1 LDSVSVA
8 LIYAI
13 NKGYQVH
20 PDAFAF
26 LKSLDCDVEKIIKT
40 IVDAKNKFKKKSPI
54 LIDDIKSAISG
65 GNDNNGHVDEPVL
78 DIVNS
83 TSEVNG
89 ENYKILFDPTHKINA
104 QDDKDFVKLFDSRYR
119 KSLKILSIRSE
130 SRQIRKIKQI
140 KDLRNKSR
148 YASVESEDNNERT
161 FDSAFVAGLIMSK
174 RNRKN
179 DVELI
184 IDDTTGSI
192 PVICKT
198 RELIN
203 ESSTLVLDQMLM
215 LEIALGKRNLTD
227 FVIKDI
233 IVPDI
238 PEHVASK
245 SGIESYVAL
254 ISDLHVGSKYFMES
268 EFNDFVNWLSS
279 DDDEIVRKIKFVC
292 IAGDIVDGIGIYPN
306 QDRELIDININKQM
320 SYAAALLQKIPE
332 RMHVFLIPGNHDP
345 GRRALP
351 QTALTTLRDFQPL
364 ENFSILGNPSYIELD
379 KVKLLMFHG
388 QSLDDVIATVP
399 GLSYSKPVE
408 AMKILL
414 KSRHLSPIYGNRT
427 PIAPE
432 SEDMLVIDD
441 VPDIFHAGHVHI
453 TEVGR
458 YKGTLIV
465 NSGAWQKQTKF
476 QQTMGITP
484 TPGICILVNLAT
496 LQILKK
502 DFNY

>member
-1 LDSVSVA
+1 VSIA

-54 LIDDIKSAISG
+54 LIDDIKSVISRDL
-65 GNDNNGHVDEPVL
+65 NRTDEPV
-78 DIVNS
+78 ITNTNTES
-83 TSEVNG
+83 NG
-89 ENYKILFDPTHKINA
+89 ERYKIIFDPTYKINSEHK
-104 QDDKDFVKLFDSRYR
+104 KDFFKLFDSRY
-119 KSLKILSIRSE
+119 KKTLKILSIRSE
-130 SRQIRKIKQI
+130 SRQIRKIKYI

-148 YASVESEDNNERT
+148 FSSLANENERGK
-161 FDSAFVAGLIMSK
+161 FVDSVFVAGLIMLK

-179 DVELI
+179 DVELV

-192 PVICKT
+192 PVVCKT

-203 ESSTLVLDQMLM
+203 EASTLVLDQMLM
-215 LEIALGKRNLTD
+215 LEISPSKRNSND

-233 IVPDI
+233 IFPDI
-238 PEHVASK
+238 PEHVSSK
-245 SGIESYVAL
+245 SGTESYVAL
-254 ISDLHVGSKYFMES
+254 ISDLHVGSKYFMEK
-268 EFNDFVNWLSS
+268 EFNDLLGWLSS
-279 DDDEIVRKIKFVC
+279 DDDFVRKIKFIC
-292 IAGDIVDGIGIYPN
+292 IAGDIVDGIGVYPN
-306 QDRELIDININKQM
+306 QDRELIDININSQM
-320 SYAAALLQKIPE
+320 SYAAALLQKIPK

-351 QTALTTLRDFQPL
+351 QSALTNLRDFQQL
-364 ENFSILGNPSYIELD
+364 ENFSIMGNPSLVELN

-414 KSRHLSPIYGNRT
+414 RSRHLSPIYGNRT

-441 VPDIFHAGHVHI
+441 VPDVFHAGHVH
-453 TEVGR
+453 TTQVGR

-484 TPGICILVNLAT
+484 SPGICILVNLAT
-496 LQILKK
+496 LQSFKK

>member
-1 LDSVSVA
+1 MSIA

-54 LIDDIKSAISG
+54 LIDDIKSVISRDL
-65 GNDNNGHVDEPVL
+65 NRTDEPV
-78 DIVNS
+78 ITNTNTES
-83 TSEVNG
+83 NG
-89 ENYKILFDPTHKINA
+89 ESYKIIFDPTYKINSE
-104 QDDKDFVKLFDSRYR
+104 DKKDFFKLFDSRY
-119 KSLKILSIRSE
+119 KKTLKILSIRSE
-130 SRQIRKIKQI
+130 SRQIRKIKYI
-140 KDLRNKSR
+140 KDFRNKSR
-148 YASVESEDNNERT
+148 FSSLANESERGKLV
-161 FDSAFVAGLIMSK
+161 DSVFVAGLIMFK

-179 DVELI
+179 DVELV

-192 PVICKT
+192 PVVCKT

-203 ESSTLVLDQMLM
+203 EASTLVLDQMLM
-215 LEIALGKRNLTD
+215 LEISPSKRNSND

-233 IVPDI
+233 IFPDI
-238 PEHVASK
+238 PEHVSSK
-245 SGIESYVAL
+245 SGTESYVAL
-254 ISDLHVGSKYFMES
+254 ISDLHVGSKYFMEK
-268 EFNDFVNWLSS
+268 EFNDFLGWLSS
-279 DDDEIVRKIKFVC
+279 DDDFVRKIKFIC

-306 QDRELIDININKQM
+306 QDRELIDININSQM
-320 SYAAALLQKIPE
+320 SYAAALLQKIPK

-351 QTALTTLRDFQPL
+351 QSALTNLRDFQQL
-364 ENFSILGNPSYIELD
+364 ENFSIIGNPSLIELN

-388 QSLDDVIATVP
+388 QSLDDVIATVS

-414 KSRHLSPIYGNRT
+414 RSRHLSPIYGNRT

-441 VPDIFHAGHVHI
+441 VPDVFHAGHVH
-453 TEVGR
+453 TTQVGR

-496 LQILKK
+496 LQSFKK

>member
-1 LDSVSVA
+1 MSIA

-54 LIDDIKSAISG
+54 LIDDIKSVISRDL
-65 GNDNNGHVDEPVL
+65 NRTDEPV
-78 DIVNS
+78 ITKTNTES
-83 TSEVNG
+83 NG
-89 ENYKILFDPTHKINA
+89 ESYKIIFDPTYKINSE
-104 QDDKDFVKLFDSRYR
+104 DKKDFFKLFDSRY
-119 KSLKILSIRSE
+119 KKTLKILSIRSE
-130 SRQIRKIKQI
+130 SRQIRKIKYI

-148 YASVESEDNNERT
+148 FSSLANENERGK
-161 FDSAFVAGLIMSK
+161 FVDSVFVAGLIMLK

-179 DVELI
+179 DVELV
-184 IDDTTGSI
+184 IDDTTGSL
-192 PVICKT
+192 PVVCKT

-203 ESSTLVLDQMLM
+203 EASTLVLDQMLM
-215 LEIALGKRNLTD
+215 LEISLSKRNSND

-233 IVPDI
+233 IFPDI
-238 PEHVASK
+238 PEHVSSK
-245 SGIESYVAL
+245 SGTESYVAL
-254 ISDLHVGSKYFMES
+254 ISDLHVGSKYFMEK
-268 EFNDFVNWLSS
+268 EFNDLLGWLSS
-279 DDDEIVRKIKFVC
+279 EDDFVRKIKFIC
-292 IAGDIVDGIGIYPN
+292 IAGDIVDGIGVYPN
-306 QDRELIDININKQM
+306 QDRELIDININSQM
-320 SYAAALLQKIPE
+320 SYAAALLQKIPK

-351 QTALTTLRDFQPL
+351 QSALTNLRDFQQL
-364 ENFSILGNPSYIELD
+364 ENFSIMGNPSLVELN

-414 KSRHLSPIYGNRT
+414 RSRHLSPIYGNRT

-441 VPDIFHAGHVHI
+441 VPDVFHAGHVH
-453 TEVGR
+453 TTQVGR

-484 TPGICILVNLAT
+484 SPGICILVNLAT
-496 LQILKK
+496 LQSFKK

>member
-1 LDSVSVA
+1 MDSLSIA

-40 IVDAKNKFKKKSPI
+40 IVYAKNKFKKKSPI
-54 LIDDIKSAISG
+54 LIDDIKSVISRDL
-65 GNDNNGHVDEPVL
+65 NRTDEVV
-78 DIVNS
+78 ITNTNTES
-83 TSEVNG
+83 NG
-89 ENYKILFDPTHKINA
+89 ESYKIIFDPTYKINSE
-104 QDDKDFVKLFDSRYR
+104 DKRDFFKLFDSRYT
-119 KSLKILSIRSE
+119 KTLKILSIRSE
-130 SRQIRKIKQI
+130 SRQIRKIKYI

-148 YASVESEDNNERT
+148 FSSLANENERGKLV
-161 FDSAFVAGLIMSK
+161 DSVFVAGLIMLK

-179 DVELI
+179 DVELV
-184 IDDTTGSI
+184 IDDTSGSI
-192 PVICKT
+192 PVVCRT

-203 ESSTLVLDQMLM
+203 EASTLVLDQMLM
-215 LEIALGKRNLTD
+215 LEISPSKRNSND

-233 IVPDI
+233 IFPDI
-238 PEHVASK
+238 PEHVSSK
-245 SGIESYVAL
+245 SGTESYVAL
-254 ISDLHVGSKYFMES
+254 ISDLHVGSKYFMEK
-268 EFNDFVNWLSS
+268 EFNDFLGWLSS
-279 DDDEIVRKIKFVC
+279 DDDFVRKIKFIC
-292 IAGDIVDGIGIYPN
+292 IAGDIVDGIGVYPN
-306 QDRELIDININKQM
+306 QDRELIDININSQM
-320 SYAAALLQKIPE
+320 SYAAALLQKIPK

-351 QTALTTLRDFQPL
+351 QSALTNLRDFQQL
-364 ENFSILGNPSYIELD
+364 ENFSIIGNPSLVELN
-379 KVKLLMFHG
+379 KVKLLLFHG

-414 KSRHLSPIYGNRT
+414 RSRHLSPIYGNRT

-441 VPDIFHAGHVHI
+441 VPDVFHAGHVH
-453 TEVGR
+453 TTQVGR

-484 TPGICILVNLAT
+484 TPGICILINLAT
-496 LQILKK
+496 LQSFKK

>member
-1 LDSVSVA
+1 MSIA

-54 LIDDIKSAISG
+54 LIDDIKSVISRDL
-65 GNDNNGHVDEPVL
+65 NRTDEPV
-78 DIVNS
+78 ITNTITES
-83 TSEVNG
+83 NG
-89 ENYKILFDPTHKINA
+89 ESYKIIFDPTYKINSE
-104 QDDKDFVKLFDSRYR
+104 DKKDFFKLFDSRY
-119 KSLKILSIRSE
+119 KKTLKILSIRSE
-130 SRQIRKIKQI
+130 SRQIRKIKYI

-148 YASVESEDNNERT
+148 FSSLANENERGK
-161 FDSAFVAGLIMSK
+161 FVDSVFVAGLIMLK

-179 DVELI
+179 DVELV
-184 IDDTTGSI
+184 IDDTTGSL
-192 PVICKT
+192 PVVCKT

-203 ESSTLVLDQMLM
+203 EASTLVLDQMLM
-215 LEIALGKRNLTD
+215 LEISLSKRNSND

-233 IVPDI
+233 IFPDI
-238 PEHVASK
+238 PEHVSSK
-245 SGIESYVAL
+245 SGTESYVAL
-254 ISDLHVGSKYFMES
+254 ISDLHVGSKYFMEK
-268 EFNDFVNWLSS
+268 EFNDLLGWLSL
-279 DDDEIVRKIKFVC
+279 DDDFVRKIKFIC
-292 IAGDIVDGIGIYPN
+292 IAGDIVDGIGVYPN
-306 QDRELIDININKQM
+306 QDRELIDININSQM
-320 SYAAALLQKIPE
+320 SYAAALLQKIPK

-351 QTALTTLRDFQPL
+351 QSALTNLRDFQQL
-364 ENFSILGNPSYIELD
+364 ENFSIMGNPSLVELN

-414 KSRHLSPIYGNRT
+414 RSRHLSPIYGNRT

-441 VPDIFHAGHVHI
+441 VPDVFHAGHVH
-453 TEVGR
+453 TTQVGR

-484 TPGICILVNLAT
+484 SPGICILVNLAT
-496 LQILKK
+496 LQSFKK

>member
-1 LDSVSVA
+1 VSIA

-54 LIDDIKSAISG
+54 LIDDIKSVISRDL
-65 GNDNNGHVDEPVL
+65 NRTDEPV
-78 DIVNS
+78 ITNTNTES
-83 TSEVNG
+83 NG
-89 ENYKILFDPTHKINA
+89 ESYKIIFDPTYKINSE
-104 QDDKDFVKLFDSRYR
+104 DKKDFFKLFDSRY
-119 KSLKILSIRSE
+119 KKTLKILSIRSE
-130 SRQIRKIKQI
+130 SRQIRKIKYI

-148 YASVESEDNNERT
+148 FSSLANENERGKLV
-161 FDSAFVAGLIMSK
+161 DSVFVTGLIMFK

-179 DVELI
+179 DVELV

-192 PVICKT
+192 PVVCKT

-203 ESSTLVLDQMLM
+203 EASTLVLDQMLM
-215 LEIALGKRNLTD
+215 LEISPSKRNSND

-233 IVPDI
+233 IFPDI
-238 PEHVASK
+238 PEHVSSK
-245 SGIESYVAL
+245 SGTESYVAL
-254 ISDLHVGSKYFMES
+254 ISDLHVGSKYFMEK
-268 EFNDFVNWLSS
+268 EFNDFLGWLSS
-279 DDDEIVRKIKFVC
+279 DDDFVRKIKFIC
-292 IAGDIVDGIGIYPN
+292 IAGDIVDGIGVYPN
-306 QDRELIDININKQM
+306 QDRELIDININSQM
-320 SYAAALLQKIPE
+320 SYAAALLQKIPK

-351 QTALTTLRDFQPL
+351 QSALTNLRDFQQL
-364 ENFSILGNPSYIELD
+364 ENFSIIGNPSLVELN
-379 KVKLLMFHG
+379 KVKLLLFHG

-414 KSRHLSPIYGNRT
+414 RSRHLSPIYGNRT

-441 VPDIFHAGHVHI
+441 VPDVFHAGHVH
-453 TEVGR
+453 TTQVGR

-465 NSGAWQKQTKF
+465 NSGAWQRQTKF

-484 TPGICILVNLAT
+484 TPGICILVDLAT
-496 LQILKK
+496 LQSFKK

>member
-1 LDSVSVA
+1 MSIA

-54 LIDDIKSAISG
+54 LIDDIKSVISRDL
-65 GNDNNGHVDEPVL
+65 NRSDEPV
-78 DIVNS
+78 ITNTNTES
-83 TSEVNG
+83 NG
-89 ENYKILFDPTHKINA
+89 ESYKIIFDPTYKINSE
-104 QDDKDFVKLFDSRYR
+104 DKKDFFKLFDSRY
-119 KSLKILSIRSE
+119 KKTLKILSIRSE
-130 SRQIRKIKQI
+130 SRQIRKIKYI

-148 YASVESEDNNERT
+148 FSSLANESERGKLV
-161 FDSAFVAGLIMSK
+161 DSVFVAGLIMFK

-179 DVELI
+179 DVELV

-192 PVICKT
+192 PVVCKT

-203 ESSTLVLDQMLM
+203 EASTLVLDQMLM
-215 LEIALGKRNLTD
+215 LEISPSKRNSND

-233 IVPDI
+233 IFPDI
-238 PEHVASK
+238 PEHVSSK
-245 SGIESYVAL
+245 SGRESYVAF
-254 ISDLHVGSKYFMES
+254 ISDLHVGSKYFMEK
-268 EFNDFVNWLSS
+268 EFNDFLAWLSS
-279 DDDEIVRKIKFVC
+279 DDDFVRKIKFIC

-306 QDRELIDININKQM
+306 QDRELIDINVNSQM
-320 SYAAALLQKIPE
+320 SYAAALLEKIPK

-351 QTALTTLRDFQPL
+351 QSALTNLRDFQQL
-364 ENFSILGNPSYIELD
+364 ENFSIIGNPSLVELN

-408 AMKILL
+408 PMKILL
-414 KSRHLSPIYGNRT
+414 RSRHLSPIYGNRT

-441 VPDIFHAGHVHI
+441 VPDVFHAGHVH
-453 TEVGR
+453 TTQVGR

-496 LQILKK
+496 LQSFKK

>member
-1 LDSVSVA
+1 MDSVSIA

-54 LIDDIKSAISG
+54 LIDDIKNVISS
-65 GNDNNGHVDEPVL
+65 DANGHIVEPV
-78 DIVNS
+78 VTNS
-83 TSEVNG
+83 NTDSND
-89 ENYKILFDPTHKINA
+89 ENYKIIFDPTYKINSEN
-104 QDDKDFVKLFDSRYR
+104 DKGFFKLFDSRYR
-119 KSLKILSIRSE
+119 KTLKILSIRSE
-130 SRQIRKIKQI
+130 SRQIRKIKHI

-148 YASVESEDNNERT
+148 FSFPDNENERGK
-161 FDSAFVAGLIMSK
+161 FIDSAFVTGLIMSK

-179 DVELI
+179 DVELV

-192 PVICKT
+192 PVVCKT
-198 RELIN
+198 RDLIN
-203 ESSTLVLDQMLM
+203 EASSLVLDQMLM
-215 LEIALGKRNLTD
+215 LEISLSKRNSND

-233 IVPDI
+233 IFPDI
-238 PEHVASK
+238 PEHVAAK
-245 SGIESYVAL
+245 SGTESYVAL
-254 ISDLHVGSKYFMES
+254 ISDLHVGSKYFMEN
-268 EFNDFVNWLSS
+268 EFNDFISWLSS
-279 DDDEIVRKIKFVC
+279 DEEIVSKIKFVC

-306 QDRELIDININKQM
+306 QDKELIDININKQI
-320 SYAAALLQKIPE
+320 SYAAALLQKIPK

-351 QTALTTLRDFQPL
+351 QTALTDLRDFQPL
-364 ENFSILGNPSYIELD
+364 ENFSIIGNPSIVELN

-476 QQTMGITP
+476 QQTMGINP
-484 TPGICILVNLAT
+484 TPGICILVNLGS
-496 LQILKK
+496 LQSFKK

>member
-1 LDSVSVA
+1 MSIA

-20 PDAFAF
+20 PDAFVF
-26 LKSLDCDVEKIIKT
+26 LKSLDCDVEKIVKT

-54 LIDDIKSAISG
+54 LIDDIKSVISRDL
-65 GNDNNGHVDEPVL
+65 NRTDEPV
-78 DIVNS
+78 ITNTNTES
-83 TSEVNG
+83 NG
-89 ENYKILFDPTHKINA
+89 ESYKIIFDPTYKINSE
-104 QDDKDFVKLFDSRYR
+104 DKKDFFKLFDSRY
-119 KSLKILSIRSE
+119 KKTLKILSIRSE
-130 SRQIRKIKQI
+130 SRQIRKIKYI

-148 YASVESEDNNERT
+148 FSSLANESERGKLV
-161 FDSAFVAGLIMSK
+161 DSVFVAGLIMFK

-179 DVELI
+179 DVELV

-192 PVICKT
+192 PVVCKT

-203 ESSTLVLDQMLM
+203 EASTLVLDQMLM
-215 LEIALGKRNLTD
+215 LEISPSKRNSND

-233 IVPDI
+233 IFPDI
-238 PEHVASK
+238 PEHVSSK
-245 SGIESYVAL
+245 SGRESYVAF
-254 ISDLHVGSKYFMES
+254 ISDLHVGSKYFMEK
-268 EFNDFVNWLSS
+268 EFNDFLAWLSS
-279 DDDEIVRKIKFVC
+279 DDDFVRKIKFIC

-306 QDRELIDININKQM
+306 QDRELIDINVNSQM
-320 SYAAALLQKIPE
+320 SYAAALLEKIPK

-351 QTALTTLRDFQPL
+351 QSALTNLRDFQQL
-364 ENFSILGNPSYIELD
+364 ENFSIIGNPSLVELN

-414 KSRHLSPIYGNRT
+414 RSRHLSPIYGDRT

-441 VPDIFHAGHVHI
+441 VPDVFHAGHVH
-453 TEVGR
+453 TTQVGR

-496 LQILKK
+496 LQSFKK

>member
-1 LDSVSVA
+1 VSIA

-54 LIDDIKSAISG
+54 LIDDIKSVISRDV
-65 GNDNNGHVDEPVL
+65 NHIDEPL
-78 DIVNS
+78 ITN
-83 TSEVNG
+83 TNT
-89 ENYKILFDPTHKINA
+89 ENNVESYKIIFDPTYKINSE
-104 QDDKDFVKLFDSRYR
+104 DKKDFFKLFDSRYR
-119 KSLKILSIRSE
+119 KTMKILSIRSE
-130 SRQIRKIKQI
+130 SRQIRKIKYI

-148 YASVESEDNNERT
+148 FNSLDNENEGGKLI
-161 FDSAFVAGLIMSK
+161 DSIFVAGLIMLK

-179 DVELI
+179 DVELV

-192 PVICKT
+192 PVVCKT
-198 RELIN
+198 SLLIN
-203 ESSTLVLDQMLM
+203 EASTLVLDQMLM
-215 LEIALGKRNLTD
+215 LEISPSKRNSND

-233 IVPDI
+233 IFPDI
-238 PEHVASK
+238 PEHIASK

-254 ISDLHVGSKYFMES
+254 ISDLHVGSKYFMEK
-268 EFNDFVNWLSS
+268 EFNDFVSWLSS
-279 DDDEIVRKIKFVC
+279 DDDIVRKIKFVC

-306 QDRELIDININKQM
+306 QDRELIDINIDSQM
-320 SYAAALLQKIPE
+320 SYAAALLQKIPKGM
-332 RMHVFLIPGNHDP
+332 RVFLIPGNHDP

-351 QTALTTLRDFQPL
+351 QTALTNLRDFQPL
-364 ENFSILGNPSYIELD
+364 ENFSIIGNPSLVELN

-414 KSRHLSPIYGNRT
+414 RSRHLSPIYGNRT

-432 SEDMLVIDD
+432 LEDMLVIDD
-441 VPDIFHAGHVHI
+441 VPDVFHAGHVHI
-453 TEVGR
+453 TQVGR

-465 NSGAWQKQTKF
+465 NSGAWQRQTKF

-484 TPGICILVNLAT
+484 TPGICVLVNLAT
-496 LQILKK
+496 LQSFKK
-502 DFNY
+502 DFNC

>member
-1 LDSVSVA
+1 LDSVSIA

-54 LIDDIKSAISG
+54 LIDDIKNVISSDT
-65 GNDNNGHVDEPVL
+65 NVQIDEPVTT
-78 DIVNS
+78 NS
-83 TSEVNG
+83 NTDSNDES
-89 ENYKILFDPTHKINA
+89 YKIIFDPTYKINSENH
-104 QDDKDFVKLFDSRYR
+104 KDFYRLFDSRYR
-119 KSLKILSIRSE
+119 KTLKILSIRSE
-130 SRQIRKIKQI
+130 SRQIRKIKHI

-148 YASVESEDNNERT
+148 FSSLDNENERGK
-161 FDSAFVAGLIMSK
+161 FIDSAFVAGLIMSK

-179 DVELI
+179 DVELV

-192 PVICKT
+192 PVVCKT
-198 RELIN
+198 QDLIN
-203 ESSTLVLDQMLM
+203 EASSLVLDQMLM
-215 LEIALGKRNLTD
+215 LEISLSKRNSND

-233 IVPDI
+233 IFPDI
-238 PEHVASK
+238 PEHVAAK
-245 SGIESYVAL
+245 SGTESYVAL
-254 ISDLHVGSKYFMES
+254 ISDLHVGSKYFMEN
-268 EFNDFVNWLSS
+268 EFNDFINWLSS
-279 DDDEIVRKIKFVC
+279 DDEIVSKIKFVC

-306 QDRELIDININKQM
+306 QDKELIDININNQM
-320 SYAAALLQKIPE
+320 SYAAALLQKIPK

-351 QTALTTLRDFQPL
+351 QTALTDLRDFQPL
-364 ENFSILGNPSYIELD
+364 ENFSIIGNPSIVELN
-379 KVKLLMFHG
+379 KVKILMFHG

-432 SEDMLVIDD
+432 PEDMLVIDD

-476 QQTMGITP
+476 QQTMGINP
-484 TPGICILVNLAT
+484 TPGICILVNLGS
-496 LQILKK
+496 LQSFKK

>member
-1 LDSVSVA
+1 MDSVSIA

-13 NKGYQVH
+13 NRGYQVH
-20 PDAFAF
+20 PDAFTF
-26 LKSLDCDVEKIIKT
+26 LKSLDCDVEKIIKS
-40 IVDAKNKFKKKSPI
+40 IVDAKNKFRKKTPI
-54 LIDDIKSAISG
+54 LIDDIKNVISRG
-65 GNDNNGHVDEPVL
+65 DGHCEEIVMPITEDN
-78 DIVNS
+78 
-83 TSEVNG
+83 SEG
-89 ENYKILFDPTHKINA
+89 YKIIFDPTYKINME
-104 QDDKDFVKLFDSRYR
+104 DRKDFFKLFDSRYR
-119 KSLKILSIRSE
+119 KTLKILSIRSE
-130 SRQIRKIKQI
+130 SRQIKKIKYI

-148 YASVESEDNNERT
+148 FDSLDNDNERGKRI
-161 FDSAFVAGLIMSK
+161 DSVFVAGLIMSK

-179 DVELI
+179 DVELV

-192 PVICKT
+192 PVICKKK
-198 RELIN
+198 ELIN
-203 ESSTLVLDQMLM
+203 ESSALVLDQMLM
-215 LEIALGKRNLTD
+215 LEMSFGKRNSND
-227 FVIKDI
+227 FVVKDI
-233 IVPDI
+233 IFPDI

-245 SGIESYVAL
+245 SGTESYATL
-254 ISDLHVGSKYFMES
+254 ISDLHVGSKYFMEKQ
-268 EFNDFVNWLSS
+268 FNDFLNWLSS
-279 DDDEIVRKIKFVC
+279 DDDMVRKIKFVC

-306 QDRELIDININKQM
+306 QDKELIDLDIKRQM
-320 SYAAALLQKIPE
+320 SYAAALLQKIPK
-332 RMHVFLIPGNHDP
+332 RIHVFLIPGNHDP

-351 QTALTTLRDFQPL
+351 QTALTNLREFQPL
-364 ENFSILGNPSYIELD
+364 ENFSIIGNPSLVELN

-476 QQTMGITP
+476 QEMMGLTP
-484 TPGICILVNLAT
+484 TPGISILVNLAT
-496 LQILKK
+496 IQSFKK
-502 DFNY
+502 DFNS

>member
-1 LDSVSVA
+1 VSIA

-54 LIDDIKSAISG
+54 LIDDIKRVISI
-65 GNDNNGHVDEPVL
+65 DDSQSYEPVITNTTNKES
-78 DIVNS
+78 D
-83 TSEVNG
+83 G
-89 ENYKILFDPTHKINA
+89 ESYKIIFDPTYKINSE
-104 QDDKDFVKLFDSRYR
+104 DKKDFFKLFDSRYR
-119 KSLKILSIRSE
+119 KSLKILSMRSE
-130 SRQIRKIKQI
+130 SRQIRKIKYI
-140 KDLRNKSR
+140 KDFRNKSR
-148 YASVESEDNNERT
+148 SSFLDNEIERGKFIDSV
-161 FDSAFVAGLIMSK
+161 FVAGLIMSK

-179 DVELI
+179 DVELVL
-184 IDDTTGSI
+184 DDTTGSI
-192 PVICKT
+192 AVFCKT
-198 RELIN
+198 KELIN
-203 ESSTLVLDQMLM
+203 EASSLVLDQMLM
-215 LEIALGKRNLTD
+215 LKVSLSKGNSND

-233 IVPDI
+233 IFPDI
-238 PEHVASK
+238 PEHVPSK
-245 SGIESYVAL
+245 SGMESYVAL
-254 ISDLHVGSKYFMES
+254 ISDLHVGSKHFMEK
-268 EFNDFVNWLSS
+268 EFNEFVNWLSS
-279 DDDEIVRKIKFVC
+279 DDDIVRKIKFVC

-306 QDRELIDININKQM
+306 QDRELIDINISSQI
-320 SYAAALLQKIPE
+320 SYAAALLQKIPKS
-332 RMHVFLIPGNHDP
+332 MHVFLIPGNHDP

-351 QTALTTLRDFQPL
+351 QTALTNLRDFQPL
-364 ENFSILGNPSYIELD
+364 ENFSIIGNPSFIELN

-453 TEVGR
+453 TQVGR
-458 YKGTLIV
+458 YKGTLVV
-465 NSGAWQKQTKF
+465 NSGAWQRQTKF
-476 QQTMGITP
+476 QQTMGIIP
-484 TPGICILVNLAT
+484 TPGICILVNLAN
-496 LQILKK
+496 LQSFKK

>member
-1 LDSVSVA
+1 MDSVSIA

-54 LIDDIKSAISG
+54 LIDDIKNVISS
-65 GNDNNGHVDEPVL
+65 DLNGQIDEPVITKSNI
-78 DIVNS
+78 DRND
-83 TSEVNG
+83 
-89 ENYKILFDPTHKINA
+89 ENYKIIFDPTYKINSENH
-104 QDDKDFVKLFDSRYR
+104 KDFFKLFDSRYR
-119 KSLKILSIRSE
+119 KTLKILSIRSE
-130 SRQIRKIKQI
+130 SRQIRKIKHI

-148 YASVESEDNNERT
+148 FSSLDNENERGK
-161 FDSAFVAGLIMSK
+161 FIDSAFVAGLIMSK

-179 DVELI
+179 DVELV

-192 PVICKT
+192 PLVCKT
-198 RELIN
+198 RDLID
-203 ESSTLVLDQMLM
+203 EASSLVLDQMLM
-215 LEIALGKRNLTD
+215 LEISLSKRNSND

-233 IVPDI
+233 IFPDI
-238 PEHVASK
+238 PEHVAAK
-245 SGIESYVAL
+245 SGTESYVAL
-254 ISDLHVGSKYFMES
+254 ISDLHVGSKYFMEN
-268 EFNDFVNWLSS
+268 EFNDFISWLSS
-279 DDDEIVRKIKFVC
+279 DDEIVSKIQFVC

-306 QDRELIDININKQM
+306 QDKELIDININKQI
-320 SYAAALLQKIPE
+320 SYAAALLQKIPK

-351 QTALTTLRDFQPL
+351 QTALTDLRDFQPL
-364 ENFSILGNPSYIELD
+364 ENFSIIGNPSIVELN

-476 QQTMGITP
+476 QQTMGIDP
-484 TPGICILVNLAT
+484 TPGICILVNLGS
-496 LQILKK
+496 LQSFKK

>member
-1 LDSVSVA
+1 MDSVSIA

-54 LIDDIKSAISG
+54 LIDDIKSVISRDL
-65 GNDNNGHVDEPVL
+65 NRTDEPV
-78 DIVNS
+78 ITKTNTES
-83 TSEVNG
+83 NG
-89 ENYKILFDPTHKINA
+89 ESYKIIFDPTYKINSE
-104 QDDKDFVKLFDSRYR
+104 DKKDFFKLFDSRY
-119 KSLKILSIRSE
+119 KKTLKILSIRSE
-130 SRQIRKIKQI
+130 SRQIRKIKYI

-148 YASVESEDNNERT
+148 FSSLANENERGK
-161 FDSAFVAGLIMSK
+161 FVDSVFVAGLIMLK

-179 DVELI
+179 DVELV

-192 PVICKT
+192 PVVCKT

-203 ESSTLVLDQMLM
+203 EASTLVLDQMLM
-215 LEIALGKRNLTD
+215 LEISLSKRNSND

-233 IVPDI
+233 IFPDI
-238 PEHVASK
+238 PEHVSSK
-245 SGIESYVAL
+245 SGTESYVAL
-254 ISDLHVGSKYFMES
+254 ISDLHVGSKYFMEK
-268 EFNDFVNWLSS
+268 EFNDLLGWLSS
-279 DDDEIVRKIKFVC
+279 DDDFVRKIKFIC

-306 QDRELIDININKQM
+306 QDRELIDININSQM
-320 SYAAALLQKIPE
+320 SYAAALLQKIPK

-351 QTALTTLRDFQPL
+351 QSALTNLRDFQQL
-364 ENFSILGNPSYIELD
+364 ENFSIIGNPSLVELN

-414 KSRHLSPIYGNRT
+414 RSRHLSPIYGNRT

-441 VPDIFHAGHVHI
+441 VPDVFHAGHVH
-453 TEVGR
+453 TTQVGR

-484 TPGICILVNLAT
+484 SPGICILVNLAT
-496 LQILKK
+496 LQSFKK

>member
-1 LDSVSVA
+1 MDSVSIA

-54 LIDDIKSAISG
+54 LIDDIKSVISRDL
-65 GNDNNGHVDEPVL
+65 NRTDEPV
-78 DIVNS
+78 ITKTNTES
-83 TSEVNG
+83 NG
-89 ENYKILFDPTHKINA
+89 ESYKIIFDPTYKINSE
-104 QDDKDFVKLFDSRYR
+104 DKKDFFKLFDSRY
-119 KSLKILSIRSE
+119 KKTLKILSIRSE
-130 SRQIRKIKQI
+130 SRQIRKIKYI

-148 YASVESEDNNERT
+148 FSSLANENERGK
-161 FDSAFVAGLIMSK
+161 FVDSVFVAGLIMLK

-179 DVELI
+179 DVELV
-184 IDDTTGSI
+184 IDDTTGSL
-192 PVICKT
+192 PVVCKT

-203 ESSTLVLDQMLM
+203 EASTLVLDQMLM
-215 LEIALGKRNLTD
+215 LEISLSKRNSND

-233 IVPDI
+233 IFPDI
-238 PEHVASK
+238 PEHVSSK
-245 SGIESYVAL
+245 SGTESYVAL
-254 ISDLHVGSKYFMES
+254 ISDLHVGSKYFMEK
-268 EFNDFVNWLSS
+268 EFNDLLGWLSS
-279 DDDEIVRKIKFVC
+279 EDDFVRKIKFIC
-292 IAGDIVDGIGIYPN
+292 IAGDIVDGIGVYPN
-306 QDRELIDININKQM
+306 QDRELIDININSQM
-320 SYAAALLQKIPE
+320 SYAAALLQKIPK

-351 QTALTTLRDFQPL
+351 QSALTNLRDFQQL
-364 ENFSILGNPSYIELD
+364 ENFSIMGNPSLVELN

-414 KSRHLSPIYGNRT
+414 RSRHLSPIYGNRT

-441 VPDIFHAGHVHI
+441 VPDVFHAGHVH
-453 TEVGR
+453 TTQVGR

-484 TPGICILVNLAT
+484 SPGICILVNLAT
-496 LQILKK
+496 LQSFKK

>member
-1 LDSVSVA
+1 VSIA

-54 LIDDIKSAISG
+54 LIDDIKSVISRDL
-65 GNDNNGHVDEPVL
+65 NHMDEPV
-78 DIVNS
+78 ITNTNS
-83 TSEVNG
+83 ESNG
-89 ENYKILFDPTHKINA
+89 ESYKIIFDPTYKINSE
-104 QDDKDFVKLFDSRYR
+104 DKKDFFKLFDSRY
-119 KSLKILSIRSE
+119 KKTLKILSIRSE

-148 YASVESEDNNERT
+148 FSSLSNENERGKLV
-161 FDSAFVAGLIMSK
+161 DSVFVAGLIMFK

-179 DVELI
+179 DVELV
-184 IDDTTGSI
+184 IDDTTGSL
-192 PVICKT
+192 PVVCRT

-203 ESSTLVLDQMLM
+203 EASTLVLDQMLM
-215 LEIALGKRNLTD
+215 LEISLSKKNSND

-233 IVPDI
+233 MFPDI
-238 PEHVASK
+238 PEHVSSK
-245 SGIESYVAL
+245 SGTESYVAL
-254 ISDLHVGSKYFMES
+254 ISDLHVGSKYFMEK
-268 EFNDFVNWLSS
+268 EFNDFLGWLSS
-279 DDDEIVRKIKFVC
+279 DDDFVRKIKFIC

-306 QDRELIDININKQM
+306 QDRELIDININSQM
-320 SYAAALLQKIPE
+320 SYAAALLQKIPK

-351 QTALTTLRDFQPL
+351 QSALINLRNFQQL
-364 ENFSILGNPSYIELD
+364 ENFSIIGNPSLVELN

-414 KSRHLSPIYGNRT
+414 RSRHLSPIYGNRT

-441 VPDIFHAGHVHI
+441 VPDVFHAGHVHI
-453 TEVGR
+453 TQVGR
-458 YKGTLIV
+458 YKGTLMV

-484 TPGICILVNLAT
+484 TPGICLLVNLAT
-496 LQILKK
+496 LQCFKK

>member
-1 LDSVSVA
+1 MDSVSIA

-54 LIDDIKSAISG
+54 LIDDIKSVISRDL
-65 GNDNNGHVDEPVL
+65 NHMDEPV
-78 DIVNS
+78 ITNTNS
-83 TSEVNG
+83 ESNG
-89 ENYKILFDPTHKINA
+89 ESYKIIFDPTYKINS
-104 QDDKDFVKLFDSRYR
+104 DDKKDFFKLFDSRY
-119 KSLKILSIRSE
+119 KKTLKILSIRSE
-130 SRQIRKIKQI
+130 SRQIRKIKYI

-148 YASVESEDNNERT
+148 FSSLSNENERGKLV
-161 FDSAFVAGLIMSK
+161 DSVFVAGLIMLK

-179 DVELI
+179 DVELV
-184 IDDTTGSI
+184 IDDTTGSL
-192 PVICKT
+192 PVVCRT

-203 ESSTLVLDQMLM
+203 EASTLVLDQMLM
-215 LEIALGKRNLTD
+215 LEISPSKRNSND

-233 IVPDI
+233 MFPDI
-238 PEHVASK
+238 PEHVSSK
-245 SGIESYVAL
+245 SGTESYVAL
-254 ISDLHVGSKYFMES
+254 ISDLHVGSKYFMEK
-268 EFNDFVNWLSS
+268 EFNDFLGWLSS
-279 DDDEIVRKIKFVC
+279 DDDFVRKIKFIC

-306 QDRELIDININKQM
+306 QDRELIDININSQM
-320 SYAAALLQKIPE
+320 SYAAALLQKIPK

-351 QTALTTLRDFQPL
+351 QSALTNLRNFQQL
-364 ENFSILGNPSYIELD
+364 ENFSIIGNPSLVELN

-414 KSRHLSPIYGNRT
+414 RSRHLSPIYGNRT

-441 VPDIFHAGHVHI
+441 VPDVFHAGHVH
-453 TEVGR
+453 TTQVGR

-496 LQILKK
+496 LQSFKK

>member
-1 LDSVSVA
+1 MSIA

-54 LIDDIKSAISG
+54 LIDDIKSVISRDL
-65 GNDNNGHVDEPVL
+65 NRTDEPV
-78 DIVNS
+78 ITKTNTES
-83 TSEVNG
+83 NG
-89 ENYKILFDPTHKINA
+89 ESYKIIFDPTYKINSE
-104 QDDKDFVKLFDSRYR
+104 DKKDFFKLFDSRY
-119 KSLKILSIRSE
+119 KKTLKILSIRSE
-130 SRQIRKIKQI
+130 SRQIRKIKYI

-148 YASVESEDNNERT
+148 FSSLANENERGK
-161 FDSAFVAGLIMSK
+161 FVDSVFVAGLIMLK

-179 DVELI
+179 DVELV
-184 IDDTTGSI
+184 IDDTTGSL
-192 PVICKT
+192 PVVCKT

-203 ESSTLVLDQMLM
+203 EASTLVLDQMLM
-215 LEIALGKRNLTD
+215 LEISLSKRNSND

-233 IVPDI
+233 IFPDI
-238 PEHVASK
+238 PEHVSSK
-245 SGIESYVAL
+245 SGTESYVAL
-254 ISDLHVGSKYFMES
+254 ISDLHVGSKYFMEK
-268 EFNDFVNWLSS
+268 EFNDLLGWLSS
-279 DDDEIVRKIKFVC
+279 EDDFVRKIKFIC
-292 IAGDIVDGIGIYPN
+292 IAGDIVDGIGVYPN
-306 QDRELIDININKQM
+306 QDRELIDININSQM
-320 SYAAALLQKIPE
+320 SYAAALLQKIPK

-351 QTALTTLRDFQPL
+351 QSALTNLRDFQQL
-364 ENFSILGNPSYIELD
+364 ENFSIIGNPSLVELN

-414 KSRHLSPIYGNRT
+414 RSRHLSPIYGNRT

-441 VPDIFHAGHVHI
+441 VPDVFHAGHVH
-453 TEVGR
+453 TTQVGR

-484 TPGICILVNLAT
+484 SPGICILVNLAT
-496 LQILKK
+496 LQSFKK
-502 DFNY
+502 YFNY

>member
-1 LDSVSVA
+1 MSIA

-54 LIDDIKSAISG
+54 LIDDIKSVISRDL
-65 GNDNNGHVDEPVL
+65 NRTDKPVITKTNTES
-78 DIVNS
+78 D
-83 TSEVNG
+83 G
-89 ENYKILFDPTHKINA
+89 ESYKIIFDPTYKINSE
-104 QDDKDFVKLFDSRYR
+104 DKKDFFKLFDSRY
-119 KSLKILSIRSE
+119 KKTLKILSIRSE
-130 SRQIRKIKQI
+130 SRQIRKIKYI
-140 KDLRNKSR
+140 KDFRNKSR
-148 YASVESEDNNERT
+148 FSSLANENERGKL
-161 FDSAFVAGLIMSK
+161 DSVFVAGLIMLK

-179 DVELI
+179 DVELV
-184 IDDTTGSI
+184 IDDATGSI
-192 PVICKT
+192 PVVCKT

-203 ESSTLVLDQMLM
+203 EASTLVLDQMLM
-215 LEIALGKRNLTD
+215 LEISPSKRNSND

-233 IVPDI
+233 IFPDI
-238 PEHVASK
+238 PEHVSSK
-245 SGIESYVAL
+245 SGTESYVAL
-254 ISDLHVGSKYFMES
+254 ISDLHVGSKYFMEK
-268 EFNDFVNWLSS
+268 EFNDFLGWLSS
-279 DDDEIVRKIKFVC
+279 DDDFVRKIKFIC

-306 QDRELIDININKQM
+306 QDRELIDININSQM
-320 SYAAALLQKIPE
+320 SYAAALLQKIPK

-351 QTALTTLRDFQPL
+351 QSALTNLRDFQQL
-364 ENFSILGNPSYIELD
+364 ENFSIIGNPSLVELN

-414 KSRHLSPIYGNRT
+414 RSRHLSPIYGNRT

-441 VPDIFHAGHVHI
+441 VPDVFHAGHVH
-453 TEVGR
+453 TTQVGR

-496 LQILKK
+496 LQSFKK

>member
-1 LDSVSVA
+1 MDSVSIA

-54 LIDDIKSAISG
+54 LIDDIKSVISRDL
-65 GNDNNGHVDEPVL
+65 NRTDEPV
-78 DIVNS
+78 ITNTNTES
-83 TSEVNG
+83 NG
-89 ENYKILFDPTHKINA
+89 ESYKIIFDPTYKINSE
-104 QDDKDFVKLFDSRYR
+104 DKRDFFKLFDSRY
-119 KSLKILSIRSE
+119 KKTLKILSIRSE
-130 SRQIRKIKQI
+130 SRQIRKIKYI

-148 YASVESEDNNERT
+148 FSSLANENERGK
-161 FDSAFVAGLIMSK
+161 FVDSVFVAGLIMLK

-179 DVELI
+179 DVELV

-192 PVICKT
+192 PVVCKT

-203 ESSTLVLDQMLM
+203 EASTLVLDQMLM
-215 LEIALGKRNLTD
+215 LEISLSKRNSND

-233 IVPDI
+233 IFPDI
-238 PEHVASK
+238 PEHVSSK
-245 SGIESYVAL
+245 SGTESYVAL
-254 ISDLHVGSKYFMES
+254 ISDLHVGSKYFMEK
-268 EFNDFVNWLSS
+268 EFNDLLGWLSS
-279 DDDEIVRKIKFVC
+279 DDDFVRKIKFIC
-292 IAGDIVDGIGIYPN
+292 IAGDIVDGIGVYPN
-306 QDRELIDININKQM
+306 QDRELIDININSQM
-320 SYAAALLQKIPE
+320 SYAAALLQKIPK

-351 QTALTTLRDFQPL
+351 QSALTNLRDFQQL
-364 ENFSILGNPSYIELD
+364 ENFSIIGNPSLVELN

-414 KSRHLSPIYGNRT
+414 RSRHLSPIYGNRT

-441 VPDIFHAGHVHI
+441 VPDVFHAGHVH
-453 TEVGR
+453 TTQVGR

-484 TPGICILVNLAT
+484 SPGICILVNLAT
-496 LQILKK
+496 LQSFKK

>member
-1 LDSVSVA
+1 MDSVSIA

-54 LIDDIKSAISG
+54 LIDDIKSVISRDL
-65 GNDNNGHVDEPVL
+65 NRTDEPV
-78 DIVNS
+78 ITNTNTES
-83 TSEVNG
+83 NG
-89 ENYKILFDPTHKINA
+89 ESYKIIFDPTYKIKSE
-104 QDDKDFVKLFDSRYR
+104 DKKDFFKLFDSRY
-119 KSLKILSIRSE
+119 KKTLKILSIRSE
-130 SRQIRKIKQI
+130 SRQIRKIKYI

-148 YASVESEDNNERT
+148 FSSLANENERGK
-161 FDSAFVAGLIMSK
+161 FVDSVFVAGLIMLK

-179 DVELI
+179 DVELV

-192 PVICKT
+192 PVVCKT

-203 ESSTLVLDQMLM
+203 EASTLVLDQMLM
-215 LEIALGKRNLTD
+215 LEISLSKRNSND

-233 IVPDI
+233 IFPDI
-238 PEHVASK
+238 PEHVSSK
-245 SGIESYVAL
+245 SGTESYVAL
-254 ISDLHVGSKYFMES
+254 ISDLHVGSKYFMEK
-268 EFNDFVNWLSS
+268 EFNDLLGWLSL
-279 DDDEIVRKIKFVC
+279 DDDFVRKIKFIC
-292 IAGDIVDGIGIYPN
+292 IAGDIVDGIGVYPN
-306 QDRELIDININKQM
+306 QDRELIDININSQM
-320 SYAAALLQKIPE
+320 SYAAALLQKIPK

-351 QTALTTLRDFQPL
+351 QSALTNLRDFQQL
-364 ENFSILGNPSYIELD
+364 ENFSIIGNPSLVELN

-414 KSRHLSPIYGNRT
+414 RSRHLSPIYGNRT

-441 VPDIFHAGHVHI
+441 VPDVFHAGHVH
-453 TEVGR
+453 TTQVGR

-484 TPGICILVNLAT
+484 SPGICILVNLAT
-496 LQILKK
+496 LQSFKK

>member
-1 LDSVSVA
+1 VSIA

-54 LIDDIKSAISG
+54 LIDDIKSVISRDL
-65 GNDNNGHVDEPVL
+65 NRTDEPV
-78 DIVNS
+78 ITNTNTES
-83 TSEVNG
+83 NG
-89 ENYKILFDPTHKINA
+89 ESYKIIFDPTYKIKSE
-104 QDDKDFVKLFDSRYR
+104 DKKDFFKLFDSRY
-119 KSLKILSIRSE
+119 KKTLKILSIRSE
-130 SRQIRKIKQI
+130 SRQIRKIKYI

-148 YASVESEDNNERT
+148 FSSLANENERGK
-161 FDSAFVAGLIMSK
+161 FVDSVFVAGLIMLK

-179 DVELI
+179 DVELV

-192 PVICKT
+192 PVVCKT

-203 ESSTLVLDQMLM
+203 EASTLVLDQMLM
-215 LEIALGKRNLTD
+215 LEISLSKRNSND

-233 IVPDI
+233 IFPDI
-238 PEHVASK
+238 PEHVSSK
-245 SGIESYVAL
+245 SGTESYVAL
-254 ISDLHVGSKYFMES
+254 ISDLHVGSKYFMEK
-268 EFNDFVNWLSS
+268 EFNDLLGWLSS
-279 DDDEIVRKIKFVC
+279 DDDFVRKIKFIC
-292 IAGDIVDGIGIYPN
+292 IAGDIVDGIGVYPN
-306 QDRELIDININKQM
+306 QDRELIDININSQM
-320 SYAAALLQKIPE
+320 SYAAALLQKIPK

-351 QTALTTLRDFQPL
+351 QSALTNLRDFQQL
-364 ENFSILGNPSYIELD
+364 ENFSIIGNPSLVELN

-414 KSRHLSPIYGNRT
+414 RSRHLSPIYGNRT

-441 VPDIFHAGHVHI
+441 VPDVFHAGHVH
-453 TEVGR
+453 TTQVGR

-484 TPGICILVNLAT
+484 SPGICILVNLAT
-496 LQILKK
+496 LQSFKK

>member
-1 LDSVSVA
+1 MDSVSIA

-54 LIDDIKSAISG
+54 LIDDIKSVISRDL
-65 GNDNNGHVDEPVL
+65 NRTDEPV
-78 DIVNS
+78 ITNTNTES
-83 TSEVNG
+83 NG
-89 ENYKILFDPTHKINA
+89 ESYKIIFDPTYKINSE
-104 QDDKDFVKLFDSRYR
+104 DKRDFFKLFDSRY
-119 KSLKILSIRSE
+119 KKTLKILSIRSE
-130 SRQIRKIKQI
+130 SRQIRKIKYI

-148 YASVESEDNNERT
+148 FSSLANENERGK
-161 FDSAFVAGLIMSK
+161 FVDSVFVAGLIMLK

-179 DVELI
+179 DVELV

-192 PVICKT
+192 PVVCKT

-203 ESSTLVLDQMLM
+203 EASTLVLDQMLM
-215 LEIALGKRNLTD
+215 LEISLSKRNSND

-233 IVPDI
+233 IFPDI
-238 PEHVASK
+238 PEHVSSK
-245 SGIESYVAL
+245 SGTESYVAL
-254 ISDLHVGSKYFMES
+254 ISDLHVGSKYFMEK
-268 EFNDFVNWLSS
+268 EFNDFLAWLSS
-279 DDDEIVRKIKFVC
+279 DDDFVRKIKFIC
-292 IAGDIVDGIGIYPN
+292 IAGDIVDGIGVYPN
-306 QDRELIDININKQM
+306 QDRELIDININSQM
-320 SYAAALLQKIPE
+320 SYAAALLQKIPK

-351 QTALTTLRDFQPL
+351 QSALTNLRDFQQL
-364 ENFSILGNPSYIELD
+364 ENFSIIGNPSLVELN

-414 KSRHLSPIYGNRT
+414 RSRHLSPIYGNRT

-441 VPDIFHAGHVHI
+441 VPDVFHAGHVH
-453 TEVGR
+453 TTQVGR

-484 TPGICILVNLAT
+484 SPGICILVNLAT
-496 LQILKK
+496 LQSFKK

>member
-1 LDSVSVA
+1 VSIA

-26 LKSLDCDVEKIIKT
+26 LKSLDCDVEKIVKT

-54 LIDDIKSAISG
+54 LIDDIKSVISRDL
-65 GNDNNGHVDEPVL
+65 NRTDEPV
-78 DIVNS
+78 ITNTNTES
-83 TSEVNG
+83 SG
-89 ENYKILFDPTHKINA
+89 ESYKIIFDPTYKINSK
-104 QDDKDFVKLFDSRYR
+104 DTKDFFKLFDSRYKKTLR
-119 KSLKILSIRSE
+119 ILSIRSE
-130 SRQIRKIKQI
+130 SRQIRKIKYI

-148 YASVESEDNNERT
+148 FSSLANESERGKLV
-161 FDSAFVAGLIMSK
+161 DSVFVAGLIMFK

-179 DVELI
+179 DVELV

-192 PVICKT
+192 PVVCKT

-203 ESSTLVLDQMLM
+203 EASTLVLDQLLM
-215 LEIALGKRNLTD
+215 LEMSPSKRNSND

-233 IVPDI
+233 IFPDI
-238 PEHVASK
+238 PEHVSSK
-245 SGIESYVAL
+245 SGTESYVAL
-254 ISDLHVGSKYFMES
+254 ISDLHVGSKYFMEK
-268 EFNDFVNWLSS
+268 EFNDFLAWLSS
-279 DDDEIVRKIKFVC
+279 DDDFVGKIKFIC

-306 QDRELIDININKQM
+306 QDRELIDININSQM
-320 SYAAALLQKIPE
+320 SYAAALLQKIPK
-332 RMHVFLIPGNHDP
+332 RIHVFLIPGNHDP

-351 QTALTTLRDFQPL
+351 QNALTNLRDFQQL
-364 ENFSILGNPSYIELD
+364 ENFSIIGNPSLVELN

-414 KSRHLSPIYGNRT
+414 RSRHLSPIYGNRT

-441 VPDIFHAGHVHI
+441 VPDVFHAGHVH
-453 TEVGR
+453 TTQVGR

-496 LQILKK
+496 LQSFKK

>member
-1 LDSVSVA
+1 VSIA

-54 LIDDIKSAISG
+54 LIDDIKSVISRDL
-65 GNDNNGHVDEPVL
+65 NRTDEPV
-78 DIVNS
+78 ITKTNTES
-83 TSEVNG
+83 NG
-89 ENYKILFDPTHKINA
+89 ESYKIIFDPTYKINSE
-104 QDDKDFVKLFDSRYR
+104 DKKDFFKLFDSRY
-119 KSLKILSIRSE
+119 KKTLKILSIRSE
-130 SRQIRKIKQI
+130 SRQIRKIKYI

-148 YASVESEDNNERT
+148 FSSLANENERGK
-161 FDSAFVAGLIMSK
+161 FVDSVFVAGLIMLK

-179 DVELI
+179 DVELV
-184 IDDTTGSI
+184 IDDTTGSL
-192 PVICKT
+192 PVVCKT

-203 ESSTLVLDQMLM
+203 EASTLVLDQMLM
-215 LEIALGKRNLTD
+215 LEISLSKRNSND

-233 IVPDI
+233 IFPDI
-238 PEHVASK
+238 PEHVSSK
-245 SGIESYVAL
+245 SGTESYVAL
-254 ISDLHVGSKYFMES
+254 ISDLHVGSKYFMEK
-268 EFNDFVNWLSS
+268 EFNDLLGWLSS
-279 DDDEIVRKIKFVC
+279 EDDFVRKIKFIC
-292 IAGDIVDGIGIYPN
+292 IAGDIVDGIGVYPN
-306 QDRELIDININKQM
+306 QDRELIDININSQM
-320 SYAAALLQKIPE
+320 SYAAALLQKIPK

-351 QTALTTLRDFQPL
+351 QSALTNLRDFQQL
-364 ENFSILGNPSYIELD
+364 ENFSIIGNPSLVELN

-414 KSRHLSPIYGNRT
+414 RSRHLSPIYGNRT

-441 VPDIFHAGHVHI
+441 VPDVFHAGHVH
-453 TEVGR
+453 TTQVGR

-484 TPGICILVNLAT
+484 SPGICILVNLAT
-496 LQILKK
+496 LQSFKK